1 MNANTARGNARAFA
15 FAFAFAFI
23 HSRARDRSHP
33 RSPPPPSRAST
44 IPSSRASTIPR
55 IIPHIVPLIAS
66 SSSNPSSSRTVNRMK
81 SVCSPKSRLSP
92 SSSCRCR
99 IFTVHFSRSA
109 DSMMPGIL
117 RVISVRTASDIWSAF
132 MATRVVD
139 DAIRDDVWRARIR
152 GVVPLLSGS
161 GRLGAGRA
169 RRARVK
175 NERMKQFSK
184 IQVRIT
190 RGAHKKYGAGSR
202 AEGFVRARV
211 LGVDD
216 DGAALP
222 RNVSE
227 VDGLAEFE
235 IVDDVASTR
244 LKRGDLNAG

>member
-1 MNANTARGNARAFA
+1 MPFASMCGIRDSRRRPPSLWVGTLGWNAR
-15 FAFAFAFI
+15 
-23 HSRARDRSHP
+23 RR
-33 RSPPPPSRAST
+33 
-44 IPSSRASTIPR
+44 
-55 IIPHIVPLIAS
+55 
-66 SSSNPSSSRTVNRMK
+66 N
-81 SVCSPKSRLSP
+81 
-92 SSSCRCR
+92 
-99 IFTVHFSRSA
+99 
-109 DSMMPGIL
+109 
-117 RVISVRTASDIWSAF
+117 
-132 MATRVVD
+132 
-139 DAIRDDVWRARIR
+139 
-152 GVVPLLSGS
+152 
-161 GRLGAGRA
+161 A
-169 RRARVK
+169 RRARAK

-184 IQVRIT
+184 IQVRIS

>member
-1 MNANTARGNARAFA
+1 
-15 FAFAFAFI
+15 
-23 HSRARDRSHP
+23 
-33 RSPPPPSRAST
+33 
-44 IPSSRASTIPR
+44 
-55 IIPHIVPLIAS
+55 
-66 SSSNPSSSRTVNRMK
+66 
-81 SVCSPKSRLSP
+81 
-92 SSSCRCR
+92 
-99 IFTVHFSRSA
+99 
-109 DSMMPGIL
+109 
-117 RVISVRTASDIWSAF
+117 

-139 DAIRDDVWRARIR
+139 DAIRVDVWHSRFEASSPFALGQNSSMELGRTSFDGTRR
-152 GVVPLLSGS
+152 GNDRSRNACCVC
-161 GRLGAGRA
+161 
-169 RRARVK
+169 VK

>member
-1 MNANTARGNARAFA
+1 
-15 FAFAFAFI
+15 
-23 HSRARDRSHP
+23 
-33 RSPPPPSRAST
+33 
-44 IPSSRASTIPR
+44 
-55 IIPHIVPLIAS
+55 
-66 SSSNPSSSRTVNRMK
+66 
-81 SVCSPKSRLSP
+81 
-92 SSSCRCR
+92 
-99 IFTVHFSRSA
+99 
-109 DSMMPGIL
+109 
-117 RVISVRTASDIWSAF
+117 

>member
-1 MNANTARGNARAFA
+1 
-15 FAFAFAFI
+15 
-23 HSRARDRSHP
+23 
-33 RSPPPPSRAST
+33 
-44 IPSSRASTIPR
+44 
-55 IIPHIVPLIAS
+55 
-66 SSSNPSSSRTVNRMK
+66 
-81 SVCSPKSRLSP
+81 
-92 SSSCRCR
+92 
-99 IFTVHFSRSA
+99 
-109 DSMMPGIL
+109 MPGIL

-161 GRLGAGRA
+161 GRLGAGHA
-169 RRARVK
+169 RRARAK

>member
-1 MNANTARGNARAFA
+1 M
-15 FAFAFAFI
+15 
-23 HSRARDRSHP
+23 
-33 RSPPPPSRAST
+33 
-44 IPSSRASTIPR
+44 
-55 IIPHIVPLIAS
+55 
-66 SSSNPSSSRTVNRMK
+66 
-81 SVCSPKSRLSP
+81 
-92 SSSCRCR
+92 
-99 IFTVHFSRSA
+99 HFSRSA

-117 RVISVRTASDIWSAF
+117 RVISVRTASDIWSAS

-139 DAIRDDVWRARIR
+139 DAIRVDVWHSRFIR
-152 GVVPLLSGS
+152 GVVPLRSGS
-161 GRLGAGRA
+161 GLSDGPLGGGTGAA
-169 RRARVK
+169 LSVK

-184 IQVRIT
+184 IQVRIS

-202 AEGFVRARV
+202 AEGFVCAHV